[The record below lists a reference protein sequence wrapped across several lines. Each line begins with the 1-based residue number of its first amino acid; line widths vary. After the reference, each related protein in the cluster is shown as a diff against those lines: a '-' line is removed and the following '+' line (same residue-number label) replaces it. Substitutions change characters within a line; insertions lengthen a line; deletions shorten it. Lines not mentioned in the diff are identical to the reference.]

1 MESDKLDDGSQLDI
15 ILRGAVGDHC
25 LERYETVKKAL
36 KASREIGDRAL
47 ENCTEQEKDAVA
59 KLLIDHAVI
68 TPLEGAEE
76 VLHKMKD
83 RISPALKS
91 SVMNKLSQVIFVLS
105 SKDGKQ

>member
-1 MESDKLDDGSQLDI
+1 METDKVDEGSQLDI

-47 ENCTEQEKDAVA
+47 ENCTEQERDAIA

-68 TPLEGAEE
+68 TPLEGAEA

-83 RISPALKS
+83 RLSPALRT
-91 SVMNKLSQVIFVLS
+91 SVMNKLRQVIFVLNN
-105 SKDGKQ
+105 KDGKQ